1 MRPHRLE
8 LAAFGAF
15 PDKIE
20 LDFDRLGAGS
30 LVLLC
35 GETGGGKTT
44 LLDALGFALYGVVPG
59 LRARAKDLR
68 SHHAGADAQ
77 PRVQL
82 EFSVSGQR
90 YQITRTAA
98 WDRPR
103 RGGGGSSRVNPTALL
118 RHRTDTG
125 WESVAQRNEDVGLEI
140 GRLLGMTAEQFFQV
154 IMLPQGRFADFL
166 QADHDA
172 RERLLKRLFAVSRF
186 EHAEQW
192 LADQAKIAGERLAAA
207 RGDLARVATRAA
219 EAAAAT
225 EPNDLETDADWVA
238 GLAAA
243 ADAAART
250 ATQHAGAAAEARRQA
265 EESLDL
271 TRGLAERQQQR
282 RELDAR
288 LATLEAQLSAIEVMA
303 AELAAARRA
312 ATVRRA
318 LDQVRER
325 ADDLTRARLA
335 EDAGRHRLELLGAR
349 HDVDVDELARLAR
362 VAHTDMGRLEQFA
375 NILTAA
381 DADDAAATAAD
392 IDADTH
398 AAAVA
403 TLTGY
408 LRAELPEQRRTL
420 EARHSRARA
429 AATALPGAREQARTA
444 AELAAAVRRRGQA
457 LTHAHDAEQSA
468 RLAREQA
475 GDIRQQRFDAITAEL
490 SAALVDGSPCP
501 VCGSLTHP
509 DPAEARADHISKD
522 DELAAEAIANRLAT
536 QATDARRDADRLDE
550 RIRTLTRALAN
561 QVEPATAVPGP
572 AGPAAPGQ
580 TAPAAD
586 LGPAGDRTGAI
597 GTAGTVGT
605 VGTVGV
611 STTANT
617 PPTAPAPAN
626 PAPAN
631 PANNTVSA
639 NATTAGATT
648 ADTPVVD
655 VTAVGPAGGTRV
667 ESVAPRGPLPSED
680 VGSGPP
686 RPVRAFATVTVLGVP
701 DPVPG
706 GNDGKTDHRNDRGNA
721 VDHETTG
728 RENTGRAA
736 AGHADRRTAD
746 PRATG
751 HSAAQ
756 HGPAQHGP
764 TDRGS
769 DRQVEHTDHQAD
781 HHADH
786 KVAGHGAADGVTR
799 LEGLPAGPEL
809 PTVLPVDA
817 FEQAA
822 VGLADRAETLAA
834 QADDLPAAER
844 ALERVRQEETR
855 AAADLAGHAAGEQL
869 ARTRA
874 QECRARAERQRA
886 SLPPELRDVGRLAA
900 RQREVAQFAD
910 AYSDCHAAAS
920 TTALAEEEYRR
931 AAAGASHDAHAAGFP
946 DVAAAQAACREEG
959 WIVDTEARLTAHRDD
974 LVGVRSHLAS
984 PQLAV
989 DPDRPAPVAER
1000 EADALAARQRH
1011 EAALTEAARADDRAR
1026 RLSDLVPAFAA
1037 AFAAVPPLREA
1048 AEELR
1053 GLAELATGRGGNRH
1067 GMPLSSFVLAA
1078 RLEEV
1083 ATAASG
1089 RLSAMSGGRFTLVHD
1104 SGERRDRRRRAGL
1117 GLLVEDAWTGRRRD
1131 TATLS
1136 GGETFQAALSLA
1148 LGLADVV
1155 TAESGGQAMDALFI
1169 DEGFGSLDPDSLE
1182 EVMNVLDSLR
1192 SGGRLVGIVSH
1203 VADLRQRIPTQ
1214 ITVIKQANGS
1224 HVRTTV

>member
-1 MRPHRLE
+1 M
-8 LAAFGAF
+8 
-15 PDKIE
+15 
-20 LDFDRLGAGS
+20 
-30 LVLLC
+30 
-35 GETGGGKTT
+35 
-44 LLDALGFALYGVVPG
+44 
-59 LRARAKDLR
+59 
-68 SHHAGADAQ
+68 
-77 PRVQL
+77 
-82 EFSVSGQR
+82 
-90 YQITRTAA
+90 
-98 WDRPR
+98 
-103 RGGGGSSRVNPTALL
+103 
-118 RHRTDTG
+118 
-125 WESVAQRNEDVGLEI
+125 
-140 GRLLGMTAEQFFQV
+140 
-154 IMLPQGRFADFL
+154 
-166 QADHDA
+166 
-172 RERLLKRLFAVSRF
+172 
-186 EHAEQW
+186 
-192 LADQAKIAGERLAAA
+192 
-207 RGDLARVATRAA
+207 
-219 EAAAAT
+219 
-225 EPNDLETDADWVA
+225 
-238 GLAAA
+238 
-243 ADAAART
+243 
-250 ATQHAGAAAEARRQA
+250 
-265 EESLDL
+265 
-271 TRGLAERQQQR
+271 
-282 RELDAR
+282 
-288 LATLEAQLSAIEVMA
+288 
-303 AELAAARRA
+303 
-312 ATVRRA
+312 
-318 LDQVRER
+318 
-325 ADDLTRARLA
+325 
-335 EDAGRHRLELLGAR
+335 
-349 HDVDVDELARLAR
+349 
-362 VAHTDMGRLEQFA
+362 
-375 NILTAA
+375 
-381 DADDAAATAAD
+381 
-392 IDADTH
+392 
-398 AAAVA
+398 
-403 TLTGY
+403 
-408 LRAELPEQRRTL
+408 
-420 EARHSRARA
+420 
-429 AATALPGAREQARTA
+429 
-444 AELAAAVRRRGQA
+444 
-457 LTHAHDAEQSA
+457 
-468 RLAREQA
+468 
-475 GDIRQQRFDAITAEL
+475 
-490 SAALVDGSPCP
+490 
-501 VCGSLTHP
+501 
-509 DPAEARADHISKD
+509 
-522 DELAAEAIANRLAT
+522 
-536 QATDARRDADRLDE
+536 
-550 RIRTLTRALAN
+550 
-561 QVEPATAVPGP
+561 
-572 AGPAAPGQ
+572 
-580 TAPAAD
+580 
-586 LGPAGDRTGAI
+586 
-597 GTAGTVGT
+597 
-605 VGTVGV
+605 
-611 STTANT
+611 
-617 PPTAPAPAN
+617 
-626 PAPAN
+626 
-631 PANNTVSA
+631 
-639 NATTAGATT
+639 
-648 ADTPVVD
+648 
-655 VTAVGPAGGTRV
+655 
-667 ESVAPRGPLPSED
+667 
-680 VGSGPP
+680 
-686 RPVRAFATVTVLGVP
+686 TVLGVP

-706 GNDGKTDHRNDRGNA
+706 GNDGNSAHRNDRGNA

-756 HGPAQHGP
+756 HGALQYGP
-764 TDRGS
+764 TQYGPADRGS
-769 DRQVEHTDHQAD
+769 GGQVEHTDHQAD

-886 SLPPELRDVGRLAA
+886 GLPPELRDVGRLAA